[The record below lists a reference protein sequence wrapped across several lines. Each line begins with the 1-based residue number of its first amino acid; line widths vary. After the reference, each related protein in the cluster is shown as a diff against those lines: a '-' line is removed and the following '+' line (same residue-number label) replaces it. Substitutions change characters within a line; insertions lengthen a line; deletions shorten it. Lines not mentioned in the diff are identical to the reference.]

1 MRLHLQNI
9 RRSKN
14 ISVGEMAR
22 QLKIS
27 KSYYYKI
34 ERGVRNPTLAL
45 AKKIAEIFGEP
56 VDNIFFT
63 NDLDDTSMSKQST
76 TFTAT
81 GTES

>member
-14 ISVGEMAR
+14 ISVGEMVR

-45 AKKIAEIFGEP
+45 AKKIAEILGES

-63 NDLDDTSMSKQST
+63 NDLDDTSMSEQNT